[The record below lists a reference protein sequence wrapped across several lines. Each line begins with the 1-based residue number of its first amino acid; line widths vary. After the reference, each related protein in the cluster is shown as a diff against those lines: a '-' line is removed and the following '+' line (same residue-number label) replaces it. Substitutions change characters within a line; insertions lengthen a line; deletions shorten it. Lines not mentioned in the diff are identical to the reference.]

1 MAEHD
6 AVKTLDYKGLAC
18 PMPVVRISQEIGK
31 IGVGEVVEVHT
42 TDPGSMS
49 PSSYRLIQPAPAS
62 TAITASASSHFFMV
76 CLLVSV
82 LSIAPGARK
91 VGDAPV

>member
-31 IGVGEVVEVHT
+31 VAVGQVVEVHT
-42 TDPGSMS
+42 TDPGSLS
-49 PSSYRLIQPAPAS
+49 DFPAWAKSTGQEIVESKQEPGLIK
-62 TAITASASSHFFMV
+62 IFV
-76 CLLVSV
+76 R
-82 LSIAPGARK
+82 RK
-91 VGDAPV
+91 K